1 MQELKQMYDV
11 VDKNRDIDYEERERV
26 KDPEQREYLVLIA
39 GKYESDEWSIFIG
52 RSEAY
57 EYIKSEIDN
66 INLDQSFV
74 LVETVTLRN
83 RISVYAFM
91 KKCESLYNDSFDIDE
106 YVKGDWDED
115 EFRRNNVHTGFI
127 NVNRMSMQN
136 IMNEDTEIVSL
147 T

>member
-1 MQELKQMYDV
+1 
-11 VDKNRDIDYEERERV
+11 
-26 KDPEQREYLVLIA
+26 
-39 GKYESDEWSIFIG
+39 
-52 RSEAY
+52 
-57 EYIKSEIDN
+57 
-66 INLDQSFV
+66 
-74 LVETVTLRN
+74 
-83 RISVYAFM
+83 M